1 MSLRRRL
8 ATIAPFGFI
17 GLVLAA
23 TAVLATNGS
32 GGSAGAAGFSRTV
45 DRTSLPIG
53 DGKVTY
59 SGPRRG
65 YVYACRSTRGGP
77 GGGAQVE
84 GPWIKGDGTFD
95 QTAKPTVDGSVGWS
109 NAWKKIWVK
118 KRQRVIGGNG
128 LPVGNTTGEYPVS
141 PSDDA
146 YQYDRNP
153 NSIGSRSVRASLPRH
168 PQRAERASCVS
179 MGAIGYATNGVAI
192 FNALDALE
200 RDAVAHEVQDH
211 CDGHPQ
217 KEGVYHYHSIPD
229 CLTKGESTKKA
240 SGLVGYALDGFP
252 IYGPR
257 GSGGRVLTNDDL
269 DACHGKVSRVFFE
282 GRWQRIYHYVAT
294 YEYPYTVG
302 CFRGTPVADAT

>member
-8 ATIAPFGFI
+8 LTYAPFAAI
-17 GLVLAA
+17 VAVLAA
-23 TAVLATNGS
+23 TLAVAS
-32 GGSAGAAGFSRTV
+32 GPAGSAGAAGFSRTV

-59 SGPRRG
+59 SGPRKG
-65 YVYACRSTRGGP
+65 YVYACRSLGGP

-95 QTAKPTVDGSVGWS
+95 QTAKPTVDGSVTWS
-109 NAWKKIWVK
+109 NAWKRIWVS
-118 KRQRVIGGNG
+118 KRKRVIKGNG

-141 PSDDA
+141 QSDDA

-153 NSIGSRSVRASLPRH
+153 NSIGSRSVNARLPRH
-168 PQRAERASCVS
+168 PKRARGASCVP
-179 MGAIGYATNGVAI
+179 MGTIGYARNGVAI
-192 FNALDALE
+192 FNALDALD

-229 CLTKGESTKKA
+229 CLTGKESKKRA
-240 SGLVGYALDGFP
+240 SRLVGYALDGFP

-257 GSGGRVLTNDDL
+257 GSNGRVLTNDDL
-269 DACHGKVSRVFFE
+269 DACHGKVSKVYLE

-302 CFRGTPVADAT
+302 CFRGTPVSG